1 MKILAL
7 KPHIERFWSYFYC
20 KRSFFTQ
27 APKDKHK
34 SIVIWEVGLQKV
46 KIHYVSKC
54 EFHIF
59 NMRKGQGIFQMYKD
73 FVNIKKANLKG
84 CKANNTQVCFKR

>member
-7 KPHIERFWSYFYC
+7 KPHIERFWSHFCY
-20 KRSFFTQ
+20 KRPLFTQ

-46 KIHYVSKC
+46 KIHFVSKC

-59 NMRKGQGIFQMYKD
+59 NMRKGQGIFQMYR
-73 FVNIKKANLKG
+73 IL
-84 CKANNTQVCFKR
+84 